1 MPVATF
7 QVKPTTDASYRSGD
21 KATSSGD
28 NEAENFEEI
37 RAILVQLG
45 NVANH
50 ATAMF
55 QDLFNET
62 SATTERVERLSHTVE
77 KKIFATDQ
85 ESNYLQFIENRI
97 VLHEE
102 PMRLYETAGK
112 QPKPLPQTELEG
124 NLFAKESM
132 PAGLEARYRSQTDA
146 DMDFSAVDALSE
158 GFGTDEFREAG
169 LMYSNPNA
177 FNEMYFEGLADQA
190 KAEKAKKKE
199 KKKAARDR
207 KKSIKG
213 EKKSDAKRVRK
224 RQIDKDT
231 GLEMDDPAEIAFKK
245 IDTDGNGILDLAE
258 LTMAFGH
265 LEQAE
270 FNLSEE
276 QVQDAMAR
284 MDLDGDGKVTME
296 EFAVSL
302 PASQGP
308 LPYISPRPL
317 CMRHAARPGPGPS
330 PSCWCA
336 RRLSALTS
344 GGRCC
349 SAAMCTELCGDGDDI
364 AARGRQTCLRP
375 EARQLLL
382 RRGHAG

>member
-1 MPVATF
+1 VLPVA
-7 QVKPTTDASYRSGD
+7 
-21 KATSSGD
+21 
-28 NEAENFEEI
+28 
-37 RAILVQLG
+37 
-45 NVANH
+45 
-50 ATAMF
+50 
-55 QDLFNET
+55 
-62 SATTERVERLSHTVE
+62 
-77 KKIFATDQ
+77 
-85 ESNYLQFIENRI
+85 
-97 VLHEE
+97 
-102 PMRLYETAGK
+102 PMRLYSLENRK

-177 FNEMYFEGLADQA
+177 FNEMYFEELADQA

-308 LPYISPRPL
+308 LPYPSPRPL
-317 CMRHAARPGPGPS
+317 CMRHAARPAPAPAHLVGALVAS
-330 PSCWCA
+330 P
-336 RRLSALTS
+336 R
-344 GGRCC
+344 
-349 SAAMCTELCGDGDDI
+349 
-364 AARGRQTCLRP
+364 
-375 EARQLLL
+375 
-382 RRGHAG
+382 